1 MLIVW
6 EILCKWK
13 NILRSGLLFG
23 EGVWTAIQFYP
34 TASADSCK
42 RGFNHSCNFETEKN
56 FKYLLIAKYETCL
69 FFLSGSS
76 GSQPQISNIQYR
88 CLCYHLLQED
98 HKWLRAF
105 LKCTP
110 KKINEHVQCCT
121 SVLIFD
127 PFIHPKL
134 SDSNFGQLSITDIKI
149 YKYTNHS
156 SCFCINKVVDV
167 IKLISLFTKIMPIV

>member
-23 EGVWTAIQFYP
+23 GGVWTAIQFYP

-69 FFLSGSS
+69 FFLSESS

-105 LKCTP
+105 FKCTP
-110 KKINEHVQCCT
+110 KKLINIFGVVQVFW
-121 SVLIFD
+121 SLILS
-127 PFIHPKL
+127 FIL
-134 SDSNFGQLSITDIKI
+134 N
-149 YKYTNHS
+149 
-156 SCFCINKVVDV
+156 
-167 IKLISLFTKIMPIV
+167 